1 MTGVIAVANLKG
13 GVAKT
18 TTAVSLGGALVEQ
31 GFSVLLID
39 LDSQGNLTQAM
50 GVDAGAARQS
60 VTDVFFNLVSLA
72 SVSRGTSV
80 QDLDLVAANSG
91 MELAERFLP
100 IRRNFEMIL
109 HDSIAHL
116 PGYDYVVLDCPPST
130 GAVTLNALNAA
141 DQVVIPLSPELF
153 SLPALNKMITMCE
166 NVRST
171 SNPNLFYR
179 LLLTMVDI
187 RLKIHRN
194 LREELSLQ
202 YGDLLFQTEI
212 QIDTRL
218 RDCTYSGLPITHYAS
233 QSRAA
238 QQYRSLAQELMGIP
252 PKNLFE
258 GDKVGKPNEYQIR
271 S

>member
-1 MTGVIAVANLKG
+1 MGVIAVANLKG

-18 TTAVSLGGALVEQ
+18 TTAVSLGGALTEQ
-31 GFSVLLID
+31 GYSVLLID

-50 GVDAGAARQS
+50 GVDAGVIRQS
-60 VTDVFFNLVSLA
+60 ITDVFFNLVSLA
-72 SVSRGTSV
+72 SVSRGTGV
-80 QDLDLVAANSG
+80 QGLDLVPANSG

-116 PGYDYVVLDCPPST
+116 PGYDYIVLDCPPST

-141 DQVVIPLSPELF
+141 DQVIIPISPELF
-153 SLPALNKMITMCE
+153 SIPALNKMTATCE
-166 NVRST
+166 KVRST
-171 SNPNLFYR
+171 SNPNLNFH
-179 LLLTMVDI
+179 LLLTLVDI
-187 RLKIHRN
+187 RLRIHRN
-194 LREELSLQ
+194 LMEQLSIQ
-202 YGDLLFQTEI
+202 YGDLLFKSQI

-218 RDCTYSGLPITHYAS
+218 RECTLSGLPITQYAS

-238 QQYRSLAQELMGIP
+238 QQYRELAQELVGNIQ
-252 PKNLFE
+252 NSLFD
-258 GDKVGKPNEYQIR
+258 GDRLGKPNEYQIR